1 MQTPVQPQKKSA
13 KSSSIGE
20 ILKHKTMNQ
29 KIIYVALAAMTV
41 LASCEEKKTGTM
53 ENKQVCISDSLAK
66 MITIDTAKETAMK
79 NELKL
84 SGEVSFDEN
93 NVVKV
98 FPFASGQVMNV
109 NVSLGDKVTKGQTL
123 AVIRSAD
130 VAGNYSDLTSAKAD
144 LAISQRAL
152 QQAEYLY
159 KNGISSERDYTEAKE
174 NYNKAVAAN
183 SKVKEQIAINGGGN
197 TNAAGTLVVKAPRS
211 GYIVEKNISAGNF
224 IRPDNASSL
233 FTISDMKDVW
243 INANVFETDIS
254 KVKAGYAAQVTT
266 LAYPDKVFTGKVNNI
281 GSVLDPESKVLNV
294 RISLPNPDMLL
305 KPEMFTNVLISNS
318 EASQAVSIPA
328 GAVIFDSGKN
338 YVVVYN
344 SKCNLQV
351 REVGLIKTVEN
362 TTYLSSGL
370 KPGDKVIS
378 KNQLLLYNALTEE

>member
-1 MQTPVQPQKKSA
+1 M

-20 ILKHKTMNQ
+20 ILKHKAMNQ
-29 KIIYVALAAMTV
+29 KIIYVALAAMTI

-66 MITIDTAKETAMK
+66 MITIDTAQESTMK

-84 SGEVSFDEN
+84 SGEISFDEN
-93 NVVKV
+93 SVVKV

-109 NVSLGDKVTKGQTL
+109 NASLGDKVTQGQTL

-130 VAGNYSDLTSAKAD
+130 VAGTYTDLTSAKAD

-174 NYNKAVAAN
+174 NYTKAIAAN
-183 SKVKEQIAINGGGN
+183 RKVQEQIAINGGGN
-197 TNAAGTLVVKAPRS
+197 TNAAGTLIVKAPRS

-224 IRPDNASSL
+224 IRPDNSSSL

-243 INANVFETDIS
+243 VNANVFETDIS
-254 KVKAGYAAQVTT
+254 KVKTGYAAQVTT
-266 LAYPDKVFTGKVNNI
+266 LAYPDKTFTGKVDNV
-281 GSVLDPESKVLNV
+281 GSVLDPDSKVLNV
-294 RISLPNPDMLL
+294 RIVLPNPDRLL
-305 KPEMFTNVLISNS
+305 KPEMFTNVLITNS
-318 EASQAVSIPA
+318 DALQAVSIPA
-328 GAVIFDSGKN
+328 EAVIFDSGKN

-351 REVGLIKTVEN
+351 REVGIIKTVEK

>member
-1 MQTPVQPQKKSA
+1 
-13 KSSSIGE
+13 
-20 ILKHKTMNQ
+20 MNSR
-29 KIIYVALAAMTV
+29 IIYVAMAAITV
-41 LASCEEKKTGTM
+41 LTACEEKKTGTM
-53 ENKQVCISDSLAK
+53 ENKQVCISDSLAR
-66 MITIDTAKETAMK
+66 MITIDTARESAMK

-93 NVVKV
+93 SVVKV

-109 NVSLGDKVTKGQTL
+109 NVSLGDKVNKGQTL

-174 NYNKAVAAN
+174 NYTKAIAAN
-183 SKVKEQIAINGGGN
+183 RKVQEQIAINGGGN
-197 TNAAGTLVVKAPRS
+197 TNAAGTLIVKAPRS
-211 GYIVEKNISAGNF
+211 GYIVEKNISAGNY
-224 IRPDNASSL
+224 IRPDNGSSM

-243 INANVFETDIS
+243 VNANVFETDIA
-254 KVKAGYAAQVTT
+254 KVKVGYAAQVTT
-266 LAYPDKVFTGKVNNI
+266 LAYPDKQFTGKVDNV
-281 GSVLDPESKVLNV
+281 GSVLDPDSKVLNV
-294 RISLPNPDMLL
+294 RIVLPNPDRLL
-305 KPEMFTNVLISNS
+305 KPEMFTNVLVTNA
-318 EASQAVSIPA
+318 EASQAVSITND
-328 GAVIFDSGKN
+328 AVIFDSGKN

-344 SKCNLQV
+344 SKCDLQV
-351 REVGLIKTVEN
+351 REVNVIKTLDNVA
-362 TTYLSSGL
+362 YLSSGL